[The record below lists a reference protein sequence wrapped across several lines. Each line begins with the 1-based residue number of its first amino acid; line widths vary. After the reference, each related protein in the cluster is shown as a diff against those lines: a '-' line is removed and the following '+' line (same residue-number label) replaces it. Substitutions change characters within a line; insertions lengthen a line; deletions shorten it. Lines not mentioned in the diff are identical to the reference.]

1 MEGDCPAYAK
11 KPDDLQLIAN
21 HPVFQFEIEF
31 FPTSFKRGA
40 KFLASSQV
48 IRSVDIVV
56 HIVVRAVIPL
66 VLEFL
71 NGLASGAINRI
82 RIFVPVITASRD
94 AFCIG
99 SGRRHDHDMS
109 ATAAAIALLSPNDD
123 VAVLR
128 NIIAVPAFSC
138 KIVSV

>member
-1 MEGDCPAYAK
+1 MRTD
-11 KPDDLQLIAN
+11 
-21 HPVFQFEIEF
+21 F
-31 FPTSFKRGA
+31 FPTAFKHGA
-40 KFLASSQV
+40 KFLTSSQV

-109 ATAAAIALLSPNDD
+109 AAAAAPTAS
-123 VAVLR
+123 ACS
-128 NIIAVPAFSC
+128 PAFSA
-138 KIVSV
+138 

>member
-1 MEGDCPAYAK
+1 M
-11 KPDDLQLIAN
+11 
-21 HPVFQFEIEF
+21 
-31 FPTSFKRGA
+31 
-40 KFLASSQV
+40 
-48 IRSVDIVV
+48 
-56 HIVVRAVIPL
+56 RAVIPF
-66 VLEFL
+66 VLKFL

-109 ATAAAIALLSPNDD
+109 AAAAAIALLSPNDD

-128 NIIAVPAFSC
+128 NIIDVPAFC
-138 KIVSV
+138 CEIVSV

>member
-1 MEGDCPAYAK
+1 M
-11 KPDDLQLIAN
+11 
-21 HPVFQFEIEF
+21 
-31 FPTSFKRGA
+31 
-40 KFLASSQV
+40 
-48 IRSVDIVV
+48 
-56 HIVVRAVIPL
+56 RAVIPL
-66 VLEFL
+66 VIEFL
-71 NGLASGAINRI
+71 NVFTSGAINRI

-109 ATAAAIALLSPNDD
+109 AASAIALLSPNDD

-128 NIIAVPAFSC
+128 NIIDVPAFSC